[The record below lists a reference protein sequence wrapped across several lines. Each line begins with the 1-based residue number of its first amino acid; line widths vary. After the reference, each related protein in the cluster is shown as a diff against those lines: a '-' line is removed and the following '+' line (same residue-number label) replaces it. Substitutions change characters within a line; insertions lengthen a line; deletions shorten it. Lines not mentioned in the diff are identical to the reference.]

1 MFINNLLIIAKK
13 FKFIRILIYSIKNK
27 YKIFQKFNLNKNSLI
42 IDIGANQGEVSQYFL
57 DQFSCKIEA
66 YEPNPHAFEKLS
78 NRFRYNNNVK
88 CYNKGVSTN
97 HSNRKLYHHKDY
109 DINNL
114 VYSHASSFL
123 NNKENVDV
131 NNYTLV
137 ETISI
142 NYLLDKHKF
151 IDLIKIDIEG
161 YEYKIL
167 PDLIKNKNKIKYVL
181 CELHGNPKNLSLKG
195 NMKNSFL
202 ENEYF
207 TLQKTLNNEKLLNSW
222 FYEYY

>member
-1 MFINNLLIIAKK
+1 MFDTAGRQVVDSKMMEELKIIAKK

-27 YKIFQKFNLNKNSLI
+27 YKIFQNFNLNKNSLI

-114 VYSHASSFL
+114 VNGDMEDILLFKPEIIIIGTGESQIIPANEIINFIHSKKIGLEFMITEAACKTFNL
-123 NNKENVDV
+123 
-131 NNYTLV
+131 L
-137 ETISI
+137 ISEGR
-142 NYLLDKHKF
+142 KVVAG
-151 IDLIKIDIEG
+151 LI
-161 YEYKIL
+161 
-167 PDLIKNKNKIKYVL
+167 V
-181 CELHGNPKNLSLKG
+181 
-195 NMKNSFL
+195 
-202 ENEYF
+202 
-207 TLQKTLNNEKLLNSW
+207 
-222 FYEYY
+222 